1 MDFRIEEYDP
11 MNVNL
16 LPPLWLSY
24 LADPSDSGMINE
36 HIIMTQNR
44 KGAFLQNINFSKHL
58 MLNI

>member
-1 MDFRIEEYDP
+1 MDFRTEEYDP
-11 MNVNL
+11 MNVNI

-44 KGAFLQNINFSKHL
+44 KGAFLQNINL
-58 MLNI
+58 VNI